1 MSEGPQPGKAPDCAR
16 RHLRATAACGDSTG
30 PVDTGGMPDEIRTA
44 VIAKAPLGRPGTP
57 PDAAHLVD
65 FLCSPQG
72 GWINGQLL
80 YSSGGFS

>member
-1 MSEGPQPGKAPDCAR
+1 
-16 RHLRATAACGDSTG
+16 
-30 PVDTGGMPDEIRTA
+30 MPDEIRTA